1 MFVLKKI
8 ITDFGGCKVK
18 RLISAMLILFV
29 GFMVLS
35 QVFAADLNDRREQ
48 ETRSRTGRYERD
60 VRSEVGLRPS

>member
-1 MFVLKKI
+1 M
-8 ITDFGGCKVK
+8 K